1 MKITESWDIIA
12 ETIDDVL
19 ALEKFTRPVDFDR
32 ACENTDLCDEL
43 GFREPEKYPVF
54 IVIGAQGNMFF
65 LPVDAPKKKRA
76 TKTKLAS
83 RKHKE

>member
-12 ETIDDVL
+12 ENIDDVL

-32 ACENTDLCDEL
+32 ACEDTNLCDEL

-54 IVIGAQGNMFF
+54 VVLGVQSSMLF
-65 LPVDAPKKKRA
+65 LPVDAPKKKR
-76 TKTKLAS
+76 TVKTKS
-83 RKHKE
+83 SSKK